1 MKIGFNPQSIVGLD
15 GMPLVGR
22 VTFYVHDSDV
32 KATVY
37 SMQGSD
43 FVESSNPQLLN
54 NAGRLED
61 TVFFDAAIIDVSI
74 EKYVGP
80 AGQMSADSA
89 DEDFEPFDNFETGFE
104 MPSAEAVPNVG
115 SVEALADVDTSVG
128 VVLVTGYYER
138 GDSPA
143 RFYVWD
149 PQSTNT
155 ADGGYVVGSNLTD
168 SGKWIML
175 WAEETIPCSL
185 YGIVPGVRE
194 SNISSF
200 LSYPLQVGSKLLS
213 TSPVPRFERGNYSS
227 AVLFSSTKTIAFDT
241 GARFLNATFVCYAAR
256 VAYNP
261 SYVANF
267 IFSKQP
273 FADSSW
279 FRSVDSFWSC
289 GAFELHQNATNFFT
303 NSEKTSNTGVLH
315 ARISGRPIQ
324 MTGSGHISFTACEF
338 EERCLSPEWY
348 TEFKEVNFTDRWFAS
363 DVFDYGA
370 LAENH
375 HVYVNANNC
384 RAIISDFISADS
396 YLMLKASQ
404 GATSIDLGG
413 RTVSGIG
420 TQLPFRTITNGI
432 IGTMAIAADTVL
444 KNCSI
449 GSLSLTSKTKTL
461 SAYGCTMS
469 ISTTLAKSITLEKCE
484 AVFNADVNSFDTSVI
499 AIDSNI
505 TLNADITRPD
515 ASDHDFGATVNLYNC
530 TVNGGTIANNFI
542 VLDGCRLND
551 CVVVLFPIGTD
562 SLSGGF
568 IGNIWTGSAKLRIV
582 PSIDGASGASIY
594 NVGIAYLEIKGNTFS
609 TTGAGIEMPFWSE
622 DMQHRFIKGCCTNV
636 DVTNMTW
643 NYTYGWVYQGNTGNC
658 PLSYG
663 GMSVSTFE
671 ATPVKTISFGSGS
684 HDDVRFAGGTLSS
697 VFVLPV
703 MQSDGGSSSGGEWIV
718 NDKALACTPF
728 RGNAEPFFPQ
738 QTSVSARFPSTM
750 YLPKCAIDKTQPND
764 MFTCYLGGS
773 TALLYSGAIPVSTA
787 Q

>member
-1 MKIGFNPQSIVGLD
+1 MKIGFNPESIVGLD
-15 GMPLVGR
+15 GKPLAGR
-22 VTFYVHDSDV
+22 VTFYAHDSDTKV
-32 KATVY
+32 DVFT
-37 SMQGSD
+37 MQGED
-43 FVESSNPQLLN
+43 FVQAQNPQLLN
-54 NAGRLED
+54 NAGRLDD

-104 MPSAEAVPNVG
+104 MPSAEVVPNVG
-115 SVEALADVDTSVG
+115 SVEDLADVDTSIG

-149 PQSTNT
+149 PQSSNT
-155 ADGGYVVGSNLTD
+155 ADGGYVVASNLTD
-168 SGKWIML
+168 SGKWIMI
-175 WAEETIPCSL
+175 WSDETIPSSL

-194 SNISSF
+194 SNITSF
-200 LSYPLQVGSKLLS
+200 LSYPQQVGSKLLS
-213 TSPVPRFERGNYSS
+213 TSPVPRFERGDYTSAVVFSS
-227 AVLFSSTKTIAFDT
+227 AKTLDFDT
-241 GARFLNATFVCYAAR
+241 GARFLNATFSCYAAR

-267 IFSKQP
+267 LFTRQA

-279 FRSVDSFWSC
+279 FRTVDSFWSC
-289 GAFELHQNATNFFT
+289 GAFELHQNYTNFFT
-303 NSEKTSNTGVLH
+303 SSEKTNNTGISQ

-324 MTGSGHISFTACEF
+324 MTGSGQLMFTACEF
-338 EERCLSPEWY
+338 EERSLSPEWY
-348 TEFKEVNFTDRWFAS
+348 TEFNSVNFSDRWFAA
-363 DVFDYGA
+363 DVFDYGS
-370 LAENH
+370 LSSH
-375 HVYVNANNC
+375 HVHVNASNC
-384 RAIISDFISADS
+384 RAELSNFISADS

-404 GATSIDLGG
+404 GATSIDLEG
-413 RTVSGIG
+413 RSVSGIG
-420 TQLPFRTITNGI
+420 TQLPFRTVTNGI
-432 IGTMAIAADTVL
+432 IGAMAISEDTVL
-444 KNCSI
+444 KNCSV
-449 GSLSLTSKTKTL
+449 GSISLVHKTKTL
-461 SAYGCTMS
+461 SAYGCTMIFAS
-469 ISTTLAKSITLEKCE
+469 TLAKSIRMEKCE

-515 ASDHDFGATVNLYNC
+515 ASDHDSGASVSLYNC

-542 VLDGCRLND
+542 VLDSCRLND
-551 CVVVLFPIGTD
+551 CVVVLFPQGTD

-568 IGNIWTGSAKLRIV
+568 IGNIWSGSSKLRIV
-582 PSIDGASGASIY
+582 PSIDGSSGASIY

-609 TTGAGIEMPFWSE
+609 TTGAGIEMPFWAE

-703 MQSDGGSSSGGEWIV
+703 MQSDGGSSSGGEWVV